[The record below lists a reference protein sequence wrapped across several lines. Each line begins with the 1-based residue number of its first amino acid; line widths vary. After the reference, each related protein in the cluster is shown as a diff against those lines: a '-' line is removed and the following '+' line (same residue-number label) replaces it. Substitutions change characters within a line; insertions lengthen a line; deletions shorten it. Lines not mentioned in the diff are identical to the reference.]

1 MLRSIGNRDSHSRL
15 CMCVSANQTLGAV
28 FTGSQVCRV
37 NCSIVHHCCQRHLC
51 QCRCFVFIE
60 PANAKTQWL
69 EFSAKMS
76 YYTDRDPEDLLYG
89 VYTTASLSQ

>member
-1 MLRSIGNRDSHSRL
+1 MWKQTCSEAWVTVTSTAV
-15 CMCVSANQTLGAV
+15 CVCVCVSANQTLGAV

-37 NCSIVHHCCQRHLC
+37 NCSIVHHCCQPHL
-51 QCRCFVFIE
+51 CRCFVFIE

-76 YYTDRDPEDLLYG
+76 YYTDRDPSVWRLYDG
-89 VYTTASLSQ
+89 